1 VLVKV
6 YTKAICTPWR
16 VDTSSRTVSERK
28 VGFNYLG
35 SVLAEIGD
43 LFRALDEA
51 GPL

>member
-1 VLVKV
+1 MTLARG
-6 YTKAICTPWR
+6 YFIA
-16 VDTSSRTVSERK
+16 RTVSEKK
-28 VGFNYLG
+28 VRFNYLG